1 MCRFKFRRYT
11 RNIKYK
17 YRTYEMVRDM
27 CNTENTNLYKL
38 GLVESAPISNAQ
50 YLCVKLNMVI
60 MA

>member
-17 YRTYEMVRDM
+17 YKTYEMVRDM
-27 CNTENTNLYKL
+27 CNTKNTNLCKF
-38 GLVESAPISNAQ
+38 GLDKSASVSNAQ
-50 YLCVKLNMVI
+50 HLCVKLNMVI